1 MSSLFTYVG
10 LDYHDDTI
18 RVCILSEDGDPLINR
33 DVPNCPVAV
42 DGLVR
47 TYGAPKAVAIEAC
60 CGAADFATKLERLTQ
75 WDVRMAHPGYVAK
88 LKKSRDK
95 SDHDDAWLLADL
107 VRVNYLPEVWI
118 ADEKTRQ
125 FRRLTRYRESV
136 AAERKDLKLRM
147 RSLLREERIQ
157 LPECRPFTIAW
168 MNWLKEVS
176 LSEESRWIMDRMIHQ
191 FGERVAELKAIEK
204 RMVESI
210 TADAICQELLKQPG
224 VGLITAITLRAEIGR
239 FDRFSNG
246 KQLAKFCGVTPRN
259 ASSGKRQAD
268 GGLIV
273 ESNKHL
279 RKVVIEA
286 AKRLPRHETKW
297 KDFHQ
302 RLRCSKPANVVSAAI
317 ANRWIRWLY
326 HQLKDVRLSDNVDL
340 AQAA

>member
-1 MSSLFTYVG
+1 MSNLFSYVG

-18 RVCILSEDGDPLINR
+18 RVCVLSEEGNLLINR
-33 DVPNCPVAV
+33 DVPNCPAAV

-47 TYGAPKAVAIEAC
+47 SYGIPKAVAIEAC
-60 CGAADFATKLERLTQ
+60 CGASDFATKLEQLTQ
-75 WDVRMAHPGYVAK
+75 WDIRMAHPGYVAK
-88 LKKSRDK
+88 LKRSRDK

-125 FRRLTRYRESV
+125 FRRLTRYRESI

-147 RSLLREERIQ
+147 RSLLREERIF

-168 MNWLKEVS
+168 MKWLADVA
-176 LSEESRWIMDRMIHQ
+176 LGEESRWIMDRMIRQ
-191 FGERVAELKAIEK
+191 LAERIAELKTIEK
-204 RMVESI
+204 RMTEAI
-210 TADAICQELLKQPG
+210 ADDAICQELLKQPG

-239 FDRFSNG
+239 FDRFNNG

-259 ASSGKRQAD
+259 ASTGKRMAD
-268 GGLIV
+268 GGLIL

-286 AKRLPRHETKW
+286 AKRLPRHEPKW
-297 KDFHQ
+297 KEFQQ
-302 RLRCSKPANVVSAAI
+302 RLRRTKPANVVSAAI

-326 HQLKDVRLSDNVDL
+326 HQLKDVRLCDNVEF